1 MLKDL
6 QELTAFQLVQGGVCL
21 QVATRGLFSLK
32 PPRIVVPK
40 VIVPG
45 VENLFNAFRALD
57 NAELDHKLIGL
68 EVRYSL
74 ALNILTYLRLRSLL
88 ISVAEHNFD

>member
-1 MLKDL
+1 MRKDRNKTKWFTD
-6 QELTAFQLVQGGVCL
+6 QGEIWQGGICL
-21 QVATRGLFSLK
+21 QAATRGLFSLK
-32 PPRIVVPK
+32 PPRVVVPK

-68 EVRYSL
+68 EVSSL
-74 ALNILTYLRLRSLL
+74 SP
-88 ISVAEHNFD
+88 

>member
-1 MLKDL
+1 MCVSTHPKWYLYL
-6 QELTAFQLVQGGVCL
+6 AAQVVLCQGGICL

-57 NAELDHKLIGL
+57 NAELQHNLIGL
-68 EVRYSL
+68 EVS
-74 ALNILTYLRLRSLL
+74 
-88 ISVAEHNFD
+88 